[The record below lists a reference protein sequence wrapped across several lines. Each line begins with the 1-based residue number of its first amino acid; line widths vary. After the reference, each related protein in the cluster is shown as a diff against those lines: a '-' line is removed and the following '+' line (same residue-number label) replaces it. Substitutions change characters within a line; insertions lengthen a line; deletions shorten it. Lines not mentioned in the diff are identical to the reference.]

1 MGGHAPHVKQERGA
15 AEPGGMAWLVVLF
28 ALIGLLAPVLAQ
40 TPSTP
45 PGGLFANEGP
55 TFVYA
60 AKDWTVYVPLVS
72 SKSSGK
78 VGVFVIGE
86 DIFTFPAPR
95 NKVRVAATLA
105 DPTCFSA

>member
-1 MGGHAPHVKQERGA
+1 MRPTSKQEGGA
-15 AEPGGMAWLVVLF
+15 AEPRGMAWLVVVF
-28 ALIGLLAPVLAQ
+28 ALIGLLAPVLAH
-40 TPSTP
+40 TPSTTH
-45 PGGLFANEGP
+45 GGLFANQGP

-60 AKDWTVYVPLVS
+60 AKGWTVYVPLVS

-95 NKVRVAATLA
+95 NKVWVAATLA
-105 DPTCFSA
+105 DPTCLSA